1 MSTDPGAA
9 YLMVSRDV
17 WDELIDI
24 WSTDLM
30 HTEDKVSTKTSSVKA
45 ERPHLE
51 MEIVLHIE
59 YAGYDGGCSKAD
71 HKTCIERVTT

>member
-9 YLMVSRDV
+9 YLMVSRDM

-30 HTEDKVSTKTSSVKA
+30 HTEDKSVC
-45 ERPHLE
+45 
-51 MEIVLHIE
+51 E
-59 YAGYDGGCSKAD
+59 YEKPAAQKPYGR
-71 HKTCIERVTT
+71 T